1 MIWVKLLLPVV
12 LVLNPVVIK
21 VVRVFIPG
29 VVMLFPCDFILIRI
43 LNVVVAVLI

>member
-1 MIWVKLLLPVV
+1 MIWVKLLFPVV

-21 VVRVFIPG
+21 VVRVFISR